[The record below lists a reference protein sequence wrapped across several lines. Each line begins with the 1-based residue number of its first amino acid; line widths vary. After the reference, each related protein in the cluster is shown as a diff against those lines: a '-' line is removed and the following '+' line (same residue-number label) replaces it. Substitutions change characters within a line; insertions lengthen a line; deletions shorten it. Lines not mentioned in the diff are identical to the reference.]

1 MTNEMELIPLTHDKF
16 IPPIPDTTGFTK
28 TTALLCAFLLVFC
41 VVISGMVCLSPYPLL
56 TVGTWMNQQC
66 GIEKC
71 RVGINFE
78 ELTRLSSSE
87 QFKSAAPVQDEHDPC
102 SSGTLIGALTI
113 LGIQAANIR
122 GNHRQYALQVLS
134 WASFVV
140 YIIALGGLGLY
151 GLFLFDLKWWFWL
164 TLVSI
169 AIALVLN
176 SCSCIS
182 FLFLKDKI
190 IAKDVTLDILPDPH
204 PAVATGSSATD
215 EMMSLLET
223 TEDSHK
229 KWEPMFFLYCF
240 AILAAFI
247 VYGANAF
254 AFWRKHS

>member
-1 MTNEMELIPLTHDKF
+1 MNHTNQMVVMPL
-16 IPPIPDTTGFTK
+16 IPDTTRFTK

-78 ELTRLSSSE
+78 ELKRLSSSE
-87 QFKSAAPVQDEHDPC
+87 QFKSAAPVQDEHDP
-102 SSGTLIGALTI
+102 SSSEYSGTLFGALAI
-113 LGIQAANIR
+113 IGIQSANIR
-122 GNHRQYALQVLS
+122 GNHRQHALQVFS
-134 WASFVV
+134 WASFGV
-140 YIIALGGLGLY
+140 YTIALGLLGLY

-164 TLVSI
+164 TLASI

-190 IAKDVTLDILPDPH
+190 IAKDVTFDELPDPQ
-204 PAVATGSSATD
+204 PAGAPGSTT
-215 EMMSLLET
+215 EEIMSLLET
-223 TEDSHK
+223 TDESQK

-247 VYGANAF
+247 VCGANGF